1 MKCNSK
7 TNCGPRRCD
16 PANAKRQRQESVK
29 VLADLRAVF
38 ILRARRMLL
47 LDLLANG
54 TATADDVWAV
64 MTPFPAGIAPRCLI
78 AVPGALARQGII
90 RSVDRV
96 QSVRPERRGAR
107 VALWVLVD
115 REKALRWLRD
125 NRDLPDPGDN
135 GGTAAFKRRST
146 RPAPQHVGNTN
157 QEKG

>member
-1 MKCNSK
+1 MKCNTK
-7 TNCGPRRCD
+7 RGPRCCD
-16 PANAKRQRQESVK
+16 GRKRERHNPRAPNLVE
-29 VLADLRAVF
+29 ARRDLY
-38 ILRARRMLL
+38 ILRGRRALL

-54 TATADDVWAV
+54 TATADDVSDV
-64 MTPFPAGIAPRCLI
+64 VPLPKGVDPRCLS
-78 AVPGALARQGII
+78 AVPGALAGLDII
-90 RSVDRV
+90 RSLGPVP
-96 QSVRPERRGAR
+96 SVRPERRGAR